1 MSQKQQLLIANIIIE
16 HLKTQ
21 ALPYDEYFKQ
31 IGFKYGSD
39 QLTLNNK
46 IAKTVQD
53 THDTTY
59 IYGMFTEQTMN
70 IDSILNILP
79 PYTTKT
85 TTVSE
90 LTEITGWIQSKR
102 LINLS
107 EIEDIQQSL
116 IASTNKLTGYCLTSG
131 SKIFGAE
138 FVGYDEEKIK
148 LNKLVFSLRNEL
160 IEATKTTLELQEK
173 FITLKNTVDTQNAVL
188 NDKISLSWT

>member
-1 MSQKQQLLIANIIIE
+1 MSQKQQLLIANTIIE

-21 ALPYDEYFKQ
+21 ALPYNEYFEQ

-46 IAKTVQD
+46 IAITVQD

-59 IYGMFTEQTMN
+59 IYGMFPEQTMS

-79 PYTTKT
+79 PYATKT
-85 TTVSE
+85 TTVNE
-90 LTEITGWIQSKR
+90 LKEIIEWIQSKR

-107 EIEDIQQSL
+107 EIKDIQQSL
-116 IASTNKLTGYCLTSG
+116 IASTNNLTGYCLTSG

-160 IEATKTTLELQEK
+160 IEATKSTLELQEK

-188 NDKISLSWT
+188 NNKISLSWT